1 MARPTKL
8 TPEIQD
14 EICQAVEVGLRA
26 DEAGP
31 LVGVGAATV
40 REWLARGRGT
50 DPARPATPLYA
61 AFAAAVEVSEAK
73 LKQAVTAHWR
83 RQMPE
88 SWQACRDFM
97 ARRFPDEWGEST
109 KVKAEMSGKLTVE
122 VVYAD
127 EAGDRAG
134 D

>member
-1 MARPTKL
+1 MARSTKL
-8 TPEIQD
+8 TPEVQAG
-14 EICQAVEVGLRA
+14 ICDAVDVGLRP

-31 LVGVGAATV
+31 LVGVGASTV
-40 REWLARGRGT
+40 RLWLQIARGEH
-50 DPARPATPLYA
+50 PSKKPTPDLL
-61 AFAAAVEVSEAK
+61 AFLAAVEASQAR
-73 LKQAVTAHWR
+73 LKRNVVVHWR
-83 RQMPE
+83 QQMPE
-88 SWQACRDFM
+88 SYQACRDFM